1 LPLCRLAFGEDVLE
15 VYLLVSKATVTA
27 IYWQQQSY
35 YFRFSVPAKDIY
47 HDPVKRALQKDG
59 WTITHDPFPL
69 QIGKKRLSAD
79 LGAERLISA
88 ERGLQRIVV
97 EVKSF
102 VGQSDVKDLEQALGQ
117 YVLYRQILN
126 EMGVER
132 SLYLAVSQS
141 TFNSVFTI
149 ELGQVLL
156 KNQVVKLIVFDD
168 ESEAIVQWIP
178 D

>member
-1 LPLCRLAFGEDVLE
+1 MK
-15 VYLLVSKATVTA
+15 S
-27 IYWQQQSY
+27 
-35 YFRFSVPAKDIY
+35 
-47 HDPVKRALQKDG
+47 ALRKDG

-88 ERGLQRIVV
+88 EKETQRIVV

-126 EMGVER
+126 EMQSDR
-132 SLYLAVSQS
+132 SLYLAISRP

-156 KNQVVKLIVFDD
+156 KNEIIKLVVFDD
-168 ESEAIVQWIP
+168 EREAIVQWIP
-178 D
+178 N

>member
-1 LPLCRLAFGEDVLE
+1 
-15 VYLLVSKATVTA
+15 
-27 IYWQQQSY
+27 
-35 YFRFSVPAKDIY
+35 VPAKDIY
-47 HDPVKRALQKDG
+47 HDTVKLALQKDG

-79 LGAERLISA
+79 LGAERLIIA
-88 ERGLQRIVV
+88 ERELQRIVV

-117 YVLYRQILN
+117 YVLYRQVLN
-126 EMGVER
+126 EMGVDR
-132 SLYLAVSQS
+132 SLYLAVSQA

-156 KNQVVKLIVFDD
+156 KNQIIKLIVFDD
-168 ESEAIVQWIP
+168 DHEEIVQWIP

>member
-1 LPLCRLAFGEDVLE
+1 MAR
-15 VYLLVSKATVTA
+15 
-27 IYWQQQSY
+27 
-35 YFRFSVPAKDIY
+35 RDIY
-47 HDPVKRALQKDG
+47 HDTVKRALQKDG

-88 ERGLQRIVV
+88 EKGLQKIVV

-126 EMGVER
+126 EMGIER
-132 SLYLAVSQS
+132 SLYLAVSRP

-156 KNQVVKLIVFDD
+156 KNQIIRLIVFD
-168 ESEAIVQWIP
+168 EGSEAITLWIP

>member
-1 LPLCRLAFGEDVLE
+1 VAAR
-15 VYLLVSKATVTA
+15 
-27 IYWQQQSY
+27 
-35 YFRFSVPAKDIY
+35 DIY
-47 HDPVKRALQKDG
+47 HNTVKLALEKDG

-88 ERGLQRIVV
+88 EKELQKIVV

-102 VGQSDVKDLEQALGQ
+102 VGQSDVKDLQQALGQ

-126 EMGVER
+126 EMKVDR
-132 SLYLAVSQS
+132 VLYLAISQL
-141 TFNSVFTI
+141 TFNNVFSI

-156 KNQVVKLIVFDD
+156 KNQIVKLIVFDD
-168 ESEAIVQWIP
+168 ESEVIVQWIP

>member
-1 LPLCRLAFGEDVLE
+1 M
-15 VYLLVSKATVTA
+15 
-27 IYWQQQSY
+27 
-35 YFRFSVPAKDIY
+35 
-47 HDPVKRALQKDG
+47 
-59 WTITHDPFPL
+59 
-69 QIGKKRLSAD
+69 SAD

-88 ERGLQRIVV
+88 ERDTQKIVV

-126 EMGVER
+126 EMGIER
-132 SLYLAVSQS
+132 TLYLAVSRP

-156 KNQVVKLIVFDD
+156 KNQIVKLIVFYD
-168 ESEAIVQWIP
+168 ESEAIVRWIP

>member
-1 LPLCRLAFGEDVLE
+1 LLPSPRRGGAGGGVAL
-15 VYLLVSKATVTA
+15 YLTRTRTA
-27 IYWQQQSY
+27 I
-35 YFRFSVPAKDIY
+35 
-47 HDPVKRALQKDG
+47 
-59 WTITHDPFPL
+59 
-69 QIGKKRLSAD
+69 SAD

-88 ERGLQRIVV
+88 EKGIPKIVV

-126 EMGVER
+126 EMGIER
-132 SLYLAVSQS
+132 ILYLAVSRP

-156 KNQVVKLIVFDD
+156 KNQIIRLIVFDD
-168 ESEAIVQWIP
+168 EREAIC
-178 D
+178 

>member
-1 LPLCRLAFGEDVLE
+1 M
-15 VYLLVSKATVTA
+15 
-27 IYWQQQSY
+27 
-35 YFRFSVPAKDIY
+35 PAKDIY
-47 HDPVKRALQKDG
+47 HNTVKFALQKDG

-88 ERGLQRIVV
+88 EKGTQRIVV

-126 EMGVER
+126 EVGSDR
-132 SLYLAVSQS
+132 SLYLAVSRP

-149 ELGQVLL
+149 ELGQMLL
-156 KNQVVKLIVFDD
+156 KNKIIKLIVFDD

>member
-1 LPLCRLAFGEDVLE
+1 
-15 VYLLVSKATVTA
+15 
-27 IYWQQQSY
+27 
-35 YFRFSVPAKDIY
+35 
-47 HDPVKRALQKDG
+47 VKSALQKDG

-88 ERGLQRIVV
+88 EKGTQKIVV

-102 VGQSDVKDLEQALGQ
+102 VGRSDVKDLEQALGQ
-117 YVLYRQILN
+117 YVLYRQILD
-126 EMGVER
+126 ETGIEH
-132 SLYLAVSQS
+132 SLYLAVSRE

-156 KNQVVKLIVFDD
+156 KNQIIKLVVFDD
-168 ESEAIVQWIP
+168 ESEAILQWIP

>member
-1 LPLCRLAFGEDVLE
+1 M
-15 VYLLVSKATVTA
+15 
-27 IYWQQQSY
+27 
-35 YFRFSVPAKDIY
+35 
-47 HDPVKRALQKDG
+47 
-59 WTITHDPFPL
+59 
-69 QIGKKRLSAD
+69 
-79 LGAERLISA
+79 GAERLISA

-156 KNQVVKLIVFDD
+156 QNQVVKLIVFDD
-168 ESEAIVQWIP
+168 ESEAVVQWIP

>member
-1 LPLCRLAFGEDVLE
+1 MSAR
-15 VYLLVSKATVTA
+15 
-27 IYWQQQSY
+27 
-35 YFRFSVPAKDIY
+35 DIY
-47 HDPVKRALQKDG
+47 HNTVKTALEKDG
-59 WTITHDPFPL
+59 WKITHDPFPL

-88 ERGLQRIVV
+88 EKGLQKIVV

-126 EMGVER
+126 DTGIER
-132 SLYLAVSQS
+132 ELYLAVSRL

-149 ELGQVLL
+149 QLGQILL
-156 KNQVVKLIVFDD
+156 ANQIIKLVVFDD

-178 D
+178 S

>member
-1 LPLCRLAFGEDVLE
+1 M
-15 VYLLVSKATVTA
+15 
-27 IYWQQQSY
+27 
-35 YFRFSVPAKDIY
+35 PAEGIY
-47 HDPVKRALQKDG
+47 HDTVKRALQKDG

-69 QIGKKRLSAD
+69 QIGKKRLSAN

-102 VGQSDVKDLEQALGQ
+102 VEQSDVKDWEQTLGQ

-132 SLYLAVSQS
+132 SLYLAVSQPI
-141 TFNSVFTI
+141 FNSVFTI

-168 ESEAIVQWIP
+168 ESETIVQWIL

>member
-1 LPLCRLAFGEDVLE
+1 M
-15 VYLLVSKATVTA
+15 
-27 IYWQQQSY
+27 
-35 YFRFSVPAKDIY
+35 PARDIY
-47 HDPVKRALQKDG
+47 HNVVKSALQKDG

-88 ERGLQRIVV
+88 EKGTQKIVV

-117 YVLYRQILN
+117 YVLYQQILT
-126 EMGVER
+126 EMSSDR
-132 SLYLAVSQS
+132 CLYLAVSRT

-156 KNQVVKLIVFDD
+156 KNHVIQLIVFDD
-168 ESEAIVQWIP
+168 EDEAIVQWIP
-178 D
+178 N

>member
-1 LPLCRLAFGEDVLE
+1 M
-15 VYLLVSKATVTA
+15 
-27 IYWQQQSY
+27 
-35 YFRFSVPAKDIY
+35 PAKDIY
-47 HDPVKRALQKDG
+47 HDTVKSALQKDG

-88 ERGLQRIVV
+88 EKGTQKIVV

-102 VGQSDVKDLEQALGQ
+102 VGRSDVKDLEQALGQ
-117 YVLYRQILN
+117 YVLYRQILD
-126 EMGVER
+126 ETGIER
-132 SLYLAVSQS
+132 SLYLAVSRE

-156 KNQVVKLIVFDD
+156 KNQIIKLVVFDD
-168 ESEAIVQWIP
+168 ESEAILQWIP